1 MMADP
6 NQMQMEMDPNGMDP
20 NQMQIPMT
28 EEQMQ

>member
-1 MMADP
+1 MADP

>member
-1 MMADP
+1 MADP

-20 NQMQIPMT
+20 SQMQIPMT